1 MIKLRSLFRR
11 LRCSLGLGLLTCLL
25 VTTVVPALTQ
35 HPATRSIAQPS
46 ATGAAL
52 LDRGRR
58 LYDSGRLSEA
68 AQLWQQAAA
77 AFATKGNRSQQALSL
92 TYLSLTYQDLGEWDD
107 AATAIDKALSQLNDT
122 APATRIRARALNAQ
136 ASLQLARGQTQA
148 ALETWQH
155 AETAYET
162 TDDSMGVL
170 GSQINQ
176 AQAMQVL
183 GLYRRS
189 QTRLESINRQLQ
201 QRPDSELKVAG
212 LRSLGI
218 TLQMVGNLQR
228 AREIL
233 EQSLNIAK
241 SLDIP
246 GETSATL
253 FSLGNTA
260 RALRD
265 YEAAFEYYRQAE
277 AIAPTELARIE
288 AQINQF
294 GLLVE
299 TGDNDRAKDEFA
311 PLQARLDTLT
321 PSRMSAYARVN
332 LAENALAI
340 ARQSDV
346 TIDSSQIAQLLA
358 SAIRQARQLNDTR
371 AEAYALG
378 HLGHLYELLS
388 QWDEARDLTQQALK
402 LAQEINAND
411 IAYRWQWQLGR
422 ILDRQQNRREA
433 IALYREAVNTLDTL
447 RSDLVAV
454 NPDVQFSFRQSVEPV
469 YRQLV
474 ALLVQSDNGG
484 PPSQKNLKQARDTIE
499 ALQLAELDNFFRDT
513 CAQPEPTQI
522 DRVDPTAAV
531 IYPIIL
537 SDRLAVVVSIP
548 GQPLIYHETVLSEAE
563 IDSTLEQLLQSFN
576 PAFPDPIRLQLSQQV
591 YDWLVRPI
599 EVELAQNQIE
609 TLVFVPDGAFKNL
622 PMSALY
628 DGEQYL
634 IERYQV
640 AIAPGLQL
648 LEPRSLATQQLRALM
663 AGLTESRQGYA
674 SLPEVA
680 TEVNRVAATLPSQV
694 FLNGEFTEENLAKQI
709 ARSPFQIVHLATHG
723 QFSSDPEQTY
733 ILTWEDRLQVK
744 ELERLLQSRQYGET
758 VPIELLVLSAC
769 KTAQGDDRA
778 ALGLAGIAVR
788 SGARSTIATLWSV
801 KDKSTALLMSQFYDA
816 LVQPNTSK
824 ARALRQAQL
833 LMLEEMEYR
842 HPFYWS
848 PFVLV
853 GNWL

>member
-11 LRCSLGLGLLTCLL
+11 FFRRLGLGLLTCLL

-35 HPATRSIAQPS
+35 HPATVSIAQPS

-58 LYDSGRLSEA
+58 LYNSGRLSDA

-77 AFATKGNRSQQALSL
+77 AFATEGNPSQQALSL
-92 TYLSLTYQDLGEWDD
+92 TYLSLAYQDLGQWDE
-107 AATAIDKALSQLNDT
+107 AANAIDEGLRDLNDT
-122 APATRIRARALNAQ
+122 ATPSIRARALNAKG
-136 ASLQLARGQTQA
+136 SLQLARGQTQA

-155 AETAYET
+155 AETAYESAE
-162 TDDSMGVL
+162 DEMGAL

-189 QTRLESINRQLQ
+189 QTLLEGINRQLQ

-218 TLQMVGNLQR
+218 TLQVVGNLQQ
-228 AREIL
+228 AREVL
-233 EQSLNIAK
+233 EQSLEIAQA
-241 SLDIP
+241 LNLT

-253 FSLGNTA
+253 FSLGNTE
-260 RALRD
+260 RALNNTD
-265 YEAAFEYYRQAE
+265 AAFEYYRQAE
-277 AIAPTELARIE
+277 AIAPTELARLE

-299 TGDNDRAKDEFA
+299 TGQYQRAQNRLA
-311 PLQARLDTLT
+311 PLRSRLDTLP
-321 PSRMSAYARVN
+321 PSRMSIYAGVN
-332 LAENALAI
+332 LAKNAMTI
-340 ARQSDV
+340 ARQSQV
-346 TIDSSQIAQLLA
+346 PIDSSQIAQLLA
-358 SAIRQARQLNDTR
+358 TAIRQSRQLDDTR
-371 AEAYALG
+371 AQAYALG
-378 HLGHLYELLS
+378 HLGHLYEQLQ
-388 QWDEARDLTQQALK
+388 QWGEARDLTQQALK
-402 LAQEINAND
+402 LAQEIDADD
-411 IAYRWQWQLGR
+411 ITYRWQWQLGR
-422 ILDRQQNRREA
+422 ILERQQNHTEA
-433 IALYREAVNTLDTL
+433 IALYRQAVRTLDAL

-454 NPDVQFSFRQSVEPV
+454 NPDVQFSFRESVEPV

-474 ALLVQSDNGG
+474 ALLVQSDNGT
-484 PPSQKNLKQARDTIE
+484 PPNQKNLKQARDTIE

-513 CAQPEPTQI
+513 CAQPEPAQI
-522 DRVDPTAAV
+522 DRVDPSAAT

-548 GQPLIYHETVLSEAE
+548 GQPFIYHETVLSEAE

-599 EVELAQNQIE
+599 EAELAQNQIE

-634 IERYQV
+634 IEQYQV

-648 LEPRSLATQQLRALM
+648 LEPRSLVTEQLRVLT

-680 TEVNRVAATLPSQV
+680 TEVNRVASILPSQV
-694 FLNGEFTEENLAKQI
+694 FLDGEFTEENLAKQI
-709 ARSPFQIVHLATHG
+709 DRSPFQIVHLATHG

-788 SGARSTIATLWSV
+788 SGARSTLATLWSV

-833 LMLEEMEYR
+833 LMLEETEYR

>member
-11 LRCSLGLGLLTCLL
+11 FSRRLGLGLLTCLL
-25 VTTVVPALTQ
+25 VITVVPALTQ
-35 HPATRSIAQPS
+35 HPATVSIAQPS
-46 ATGAAL
+46 ATGSAL

-58 LYDSGRLSEA
+58 LYDSGRLSDA

-77 AFATKGNRSQQALSL
+77 AFATEGNRSQQALSL
-92 TYLSLTYQDLGEWDD
+92 TYLSLAYQDLGQWDN
-107 AATAIDKALSQLNDT
+107 AATAIDEGLSSLNDT
-122 APATRIRARALNAQ
+122 AAASIRARALNAKG
-136 ASLQLARGQTQA
+136 SLQLARGQTQA

-155 AETAYET
+155 AETAYKT
-162 TDDSMGVL
+162 ADDELGAL

-176 AQAMQVL
+176 AQALQVL

-189 QTRLESINRQLQ
+189 QTLLEGINRQLQ

-218 TLQMVGNLQR
+218 TLQVVGNLQQ
-228 AREIL
+228 AREVLQQSL
-233 EQSLNIAK
+233 EIAQSLN
-241 SLDIP
+241 LP

-253 FSLGNTA
+253 FSLGNTE
-260 RALRD
+260 RALNNAD
-265 YEAAFEYYRQAE
+265 AAFEYYRQAE
-277 AIAPTELARIE
+277 AIAPTKLARLE

-299 TGDNDRAKDEFA
+299 TGEYQRAQDRLAS
-311 PLQARLDTLT
+311 LRSRLDTLP
-321 PSRMSAYARVN
+321 PSRMSIYAGVN
-332 LAENALAI
+332 LAENAMKI
-340 ARQSDV
+340 ARQSQV
-346 TIDSSQIAQLLA
+346 PIDSSNVAQLLA
-358 SAIRQARQLNDTR
+358 TAIRQSRQLNDTR

-378 HLGHLYELLS
+378 HLGHLYEQLQ
-388 QWDEARDLTQQALK
+388 QWESARDLTQQALK
-402 LAQEINAND
+402 LAQEIDADD

-422 ILDRQQNRREA
+422 VLERQQNRPEA
-433 IALYREAVNTLDTL
+433 IALYREAVRTLDTL

-454 NPDVQFSFRQSVEPV
+454 NPDVQFSFRESVEPV

-474 ALLVQSDNGG
+474 ALLVQSENGK

-513 CAQPEPTQI
+513 CAQPEPAQI
-522 DRVDPTAAV
+522 DRVDPSAATV
-531 IYPIIL
+531 YPIIL

-548 GQPLIYHETVLSEAE
+548 GQPFIYHETVLSEAE

-599 EVELAQNQIE
+599 EAELAQNQIE

-709 ARSPFQIVHLATHG
+709 DRSPFQIVHLATHG

-733 ILTWEDRLQVK
+733 ILTWEDRIQVK

-788 SGARSTIATLWSV
+788 SGARSTLATLWSV
-801 KDKSTALLMSQFYDA
+801 KDESTALLMSQFYDV

-833 LMLEEMEYR
+833 LLLEETEYR